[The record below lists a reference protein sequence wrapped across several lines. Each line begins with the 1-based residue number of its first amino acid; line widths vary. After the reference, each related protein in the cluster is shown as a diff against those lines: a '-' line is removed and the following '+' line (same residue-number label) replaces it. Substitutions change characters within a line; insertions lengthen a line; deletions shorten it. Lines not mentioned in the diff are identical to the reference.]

1 MDQHKS
7 ESDLQFQ
14 DSIKDDGKD
23 DKTASNVII
32 NYLPL
37 TMGETE
43 LRPLF
48 ERFGTISATK
58 VVRDKYTQASLGY
71 GFIRFETPESAIAAV
86 TAMNGYPLDNKKL
99 KVAIARP
106 QSKEITRANL
116 YISGFPNEW
125 TEQELAELMS
135 PYGKVIECRVLPAE
149 RKIQIPRS
157 TLDDPTSKCRG
168 VGFTRFDTHD
178 NAQAAITALH
188 GNIPPGGNSKLTVKF
203 AEAPNNMRRDNGM
216 GYGPIGT
223 NRFPLQQRSPYGSFG
238 GGGGYQNYGRKMLGS
253 PSNNNKPQSS
263 YPGVCLFI
271 YHLTPDCNEH
281 TLQQLFSNYGTV
293 LSAKV
298 MKDLHTGRNKGFG
311 FVNMMNDQQ
320 AQLAISSLNGYQMGL
335 NYLKV
340 SYKK

>member
-1 MDQHKS
+1 MGEK
-7 ESDLQFQ
+7 ES
-14 DSIKDDGKD
+14 SITLDFLEGKD
-23 DKTASNVII
+23 DKSASNVII

-37 TMGETE
+37 TKSEID

-48 ERFGTISATK
+48 ERFGTISAIK

-71 GFIRFETPESAIAAV
+71 GFIRFDTPESAIAAV
-86 TAMNGYPLDNKKL
+86 TAMNGYSWDGKKL

-125 TEQELAELMS
+125 TEQELTELMS
-135 PYGKVIECRVLPAE
+135 PYGKVVECRVLSVD

-178 NAQAAITALH
+178 NAQAAINALH
-188 GNIPPGGNSKLTVKF
+188 GNVPPGGTSKLTVKL
-203 AEAPNNMRRDNGM
+203 ADSPNSVRRDSGM
-216 GYGPIGT
+216 SYGPIGPY
-223 NRFPLQQRSPYGSFG
+223 RFPLQNQTPYSGFNT
-238 GGGGYQNYGRKMLGS
+238 GYQSYGRKMVT
-253 PSNNNKPQSS
+253 PSKPQS
-263 YPGVCLFI
+263 YDGVCLFV
-271 YHLTPDCNEH
+271 YHLTPDCNEYI
-281 TLQQLFSNYGTV
+281 LQQLFSNFGTV
-293 LSAKV
+293 LTAKV
-298 MKDLHTGRNKGFG
+298 MKDLHTGRSKGFG
-311 FVNMMNDQQ
+311 FVNMLNEQQ
-320 AQLAISSLNGYQMGL
+320 AKLAIQSLNGYQMGL